1 MSNNYGEGAPLSYN
15 KYLKVHE
22 LTDLQKCLSSPV
34 QHNELLFIVI
44 HQTYELW
51 FKQILHEI
59 DAAMRWMNEDRLAM
73 ATRAIKRVVE
83 IEHVLVAQIRV
94 LETMTP
100 YGFLLFRDELKPA
113 SGFQSTQF
121 REIEFVSGVKEEK
134 LLKYF
139 QEDEKALEKLRAR
152 LEGQTLGEAFFSA
165 LRNRGLDSP
174 ADDSSLN
181 EKEQQ
186 ENFEKRVQS
195 IVQILSDFEKYAE
208 EFELQ
213 EALIEHDELI
223 SLWRSHH
230 VKMVERMVG
239 FKKGTGGSEG
249 VGYLRTTLEKKF
261 FPELW
266 EARTH
271 LETKDE
277 G

>member
-1 MSNNYGEGAPLSYN
+1 MADNYGEGAPLSYN

-22 LTDLQKCLSSPV
+22 LTELQQCLSNPV
-34 QHNELLFIVI
+34 QHNELLFIII

-59 DAAMRWMNEDRLAM
+59 DAAIRWMNEDRLAM

-121 REIEFVSGVKEEK
+121 REIEFVSGAKEEK
-134 LLKYF
+134 TLKHL
-139 QEDEKALEKLRAR
+139 QNDEKALTKLRAR
-152 LEGQTLGEAFFSA
+152 LEGQTLGDVFFSA
-165 LRNRGLDSP
+165 LRNRGFDAP
-174 ADDSSLN
+174 PDDSSLS
-181 EKEQQ
+181 EEEQQ
-186 ENFEKRVQS
+186 ENFIKRVQS

-266 EARTH
+266 EARTY
-271 LETKDE
+271 LEVK